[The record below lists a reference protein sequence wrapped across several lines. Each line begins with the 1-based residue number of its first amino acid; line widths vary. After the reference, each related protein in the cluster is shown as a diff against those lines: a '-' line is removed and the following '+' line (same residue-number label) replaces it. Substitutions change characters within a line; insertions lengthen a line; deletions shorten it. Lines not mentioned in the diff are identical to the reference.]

1 LLLFFL
7 LVFLTTVLTKAIYF
21 YSDIMKH
28 IFLLVLLFLLT
39 DLCFGQKVD
48 TSAHLKAGLREH
60 SSAPNKSLTP
70 VKIDSLHSA
79 KRSAKLT
86 SFAADSSSK
95 VLSFKDS
102 LSIIKDSASV
112 KDSAKVLAPI
122 YIPFNQFPIGA
133 LHDLDHM
140 VVRDQIRFN
149 DYRTSGDMLEQSQ
162 FTFIRDLGTLGQPH
176 EVNLFG
182 AGFNEL
188 SVMKDGVLIN
198 DRATNTFDFN
208 SFQTESVD
216 SVEILPLPRGFLYGS
231 FNNQAAV
238 NFISKETIAIKKKAA
253 TYSKLS
259 YYQAQNGEAMVVF
272 IYDSQWFRRLSTQFE
287 ITNKTYNDNPPQPKN
302 ADYSLWNLALKF
314 KYLLSTNFNL
324 ITSYDYIKSNIGL
337 YGGITEKQISSIGS
351 FSDLDLRNADVYFTS
366 RYKKN
371 TSHNFVFQLIGNTF
385 EVDKTDLKAYYSS
398 DLLEFRQNETDSL
411 TSPYRIFDNNRSK
424 VYGLSLREFVALK
437 PLSFNFNAD
446 YEVNDYKTDLYLIN
460 RKINSFS
467 VSGNLSLRLSDSSL
481 VPSVFGKFLN
491 YDGKSYP
498 GVGADVKYNYS
509 KGLILYA
516 GLSQFRQ
523 PFSLYE
529 EQLVS
534 SGKLFNKPSED
545 YRKIGLFEAGLEI
558 NYKGLSNSFSVFHRS
573 VQNDP
578 LAVLSGND
586 TLGTFKTEQI
596 RYSDMKYWGIG
607 SSLKFNLWRIYFEGY
622 GAYYYNEKGQ
632 IGKYRLPE
640 YSLRGGIYYRDT
652 LFNANLHL
660 KTGFYARYIG
670 LEDYYS
676 YDFETQ
682 MRAISSRDV
691 NASANSLRTVS
702 PTLQLD
708 FKIIAEIQQRAI
720 LYFTL
725 ENLLNKMIYTV
736 PYYFRPGF
744 GFKFGFSWEFLN

>member
-1 LLLFFL
+1 
-7 LVFLTTVLTKAIYF
+7 
-21 YSDIMKH
+21 MKH

-60 SSAPNKSLTP
+60 SLAPIKTSAPI
-70 VKIDSLHSA
+70 KIDSLHSA
-79 KRSAKLT
+79 KRSGKL
-86 SFAADSSSK
+86 AALPADSLSK
-95 VLSFKDS
+95 DSVYKNSLPKDS
-102 LSIIKDSASV
+102 LSIVKDSASV

-122 YIPFNQFPIGA
+122 YIPFNQFSIGA
-133 LHDLDHM
+133 LYDLDHM

-188 SVMKDGVLIN
+188 SVMKDGLLIN
-198 DRATNTFDFN
+198 DRLTNTFDFN

-231 FNNQAAV
+231 FNNQVAV

-259 YYQAQNGEAMVVF
+259 YYQAQNGEAMVDF

-302 ADYSLWNLALKF
+302 SDYSLWNLALKF
-314 KYLLSTNFNL
+314 KYLLSRNFNL
-324 ITSYDYIKSNIGL
+324 IASYNYIKSNVGL
-337 YGGITEKQISSIGS
+337 YGGITEKQIDTLRSL
-351 FSDLDLRNADVYFTS
+351 SDLDLRNADVYFTN

-371 TSHNFVFQLIGNTF
+371 TSHNFVLQLIGNTVD
-385 EVDKTDLKAYYSS
+385 VDKTDLKAYYFS
-398 DLLEFRQNETDSL
+398 DLQEFRQNETDSL
-411 TSPYRIFDNNRSK
+411 TSHYRIFDNNRSK
-424 VYGLSLREFVALK
+424 VYGLSLREFIDLR
-437 PLSFNFNAD
+437 PFIFNFNTD
-446 YEVNDYKTDLYLIN
+446 YEVNDFKTDLYLIN

-467 VSGNLSLRLSDSSL
+467 ISGNMSLRLSDSSL
-481 VPSVFGKFLN
+481 VPSVFGKYLN
-491 YDGKSYP
+491 YDGKSFP
-498 GVGADVKYNYS
+498 GVGADIKYNYS

-523 PFSLYE
+523 PFSLFE
-529 EQLVS
+529 EQFIS
-534 SGKLFNKPSED
+534 SDKLFNKSSED
-545 YRKIGLFEAGLEI
+545 YRKIGIFEAGLEI
-558 NYKGLSNSFSVFHRS
+558 NYKCLRNSFSVFHRN

-578 LAVLSGND
+578 LAILSGND
-586 TLGTFKTEQI
+586 TVRTFRSEVV
-596 RYSDMKYWGIG
+596 RYLDMKYWGIG
-607 SSLKFNLWRIYFEGY
+607 SSFKFNLWRIYFEGY
-622 GAYYYNEKGQ
+622 GVYYYNEKAQ

-640 YSLRGGIYYRDT
+640 YTLRGGIYYRDT

-660 KTGFYARYIG
+660 KTGFYARYTG
-670 LEDYYS
+670 VEDYYS

-682 MRAISSRDV
+682 MRAISSRDL
-691 NASANSLRTVS
+691 NTSDNTLRTVS
-702 PTLQLD
+702 PSLQLD

-725 ENLLNKMIYTV
+725 ENLLDKMIYTV
-736 PYYFRPGF
+736 P
-744 GFKFGFSWEFLN
+744 